1 MLNFKIINSIVTII
15 SNSNTL
21 MITTTTAALAATHP
35 INSNNYKVYKQL
47 LGIDWPYM
55 KRLW

>member
-21 MITTTTAALAATHP
+21 ITTTTAALAATHH

>member
-21 MITTTTAALAATHP
+21 ITTTTAALAATHP